1 MGKARDAIRKF
12 FNGFAYTSEKEA
24 ESHRTPKEGVNDQYQ
39 SLVMRRQWNGKYRV
53 DEMQYENASH
63 YLAIGMG
70 EFVPTITSIQIDQ
83 ERYGSYIG
91 HFSKNCAKD
100 LTREKALGFLQ
111 RYDVM
116 SGPGDFVQENDI
128 KPHENHYSVL
138 ILEPEAK
145 AKKAPQKKPPKTS
158 F

>member
-1 MGKARDAIRKF
+1 MGKAIDAIRNF
-12 FNGFAYTSEKEA
+12 FNGFAHSSEPEV
-24 ESHRTPKEGVNDQYQ
+24 ESHRTPKEGAHDMYQ

-70 EFVPTITSIQIDQ
+70 EFVPTITSIQIDK
-83 ERYGSYIG
+83 ERHGSYIG
-91 HFSKNCAKD
+91 HFFKNCAKD

-116 SGPGDFVQENDI
+116 SGPGDFVQENEI
-128 KPHENHYSVL
+128 KPHEKHYSVL

-145 AKKAPQKKPPKTS
+145 PKKASQKKPPKTS